1 MSTDVAALRARWVER
16 VRPAARAA
24 ALEPQHAG
32 PVARSALGGL
42 FAALRLPGGRAPPGS
57 PLAAVEACDA
67 ALERGDVV
75 GALAALDKAD
85 GDLALSVRDW
95 RRDGVVRRRADGPR
109 ARGAVGARG
118 GAARGV
124 SNAAFILLLVH
135 EFTRRCYRQPPGRPI
150 GERAG

>member
-1 MSTDVAALRARWVER
+1 MGTSRVDGVGALHAIAAIASTHRDSTQ
-16 VRPAARAA
+16 

-67 ALERGDVV
+67 ALEHGDVV
-75 GALAALDKAD
+75 GALAALEAAE

-95 RRDGVVRRRADGPR
+95 RRDA
-109 ARGAVGARG
+109 AVSCVAAQTDRVL
-118 GAARGV
+118 AARSGLV
-124 SNAAFILLLVH
+124 AAQRV
-135 EFTRRCYRQPPGRPI
+135 E
-150 GERAG
+150 

>member
-1 MSTDVAALRARWVER
+1 MLRWRRSSTRHRRHRLDSPRSTQ
-16 VRPAARAA
+16 
-24 ALEPQHAG
+24 ALEPQHAW

-95 RRDGVVRRRADGPR
+95 RRD
-109 ARGAVGARG
+109 AVASCVAAQTDRVL
-118 GAARGV
+118 AARSGLV
-124 SNAAFILLLVH
+124 AAQRV
-135 EFTRRCYRQPPGRPI
+135 E
-150 GERAG
+150 